1 MIDLQALRSLALTAT
16 TPGPDKWTSNTALI
30 SWFRSDPV
38 AVIDALIAAA
48 ESRRRP
54 GGVSN
59 QALDAAL
66 KALPEIQE
74 RKEGVA

>member
-1 MIDLQALRSLALTAT
+1 MIDLQALRSLAITAT

-38 AVIDALIAAA
+38 AVVDALIAA
-48 ESRRRP
+48 EQTRRRP

-66 KALPEIQE
+66 KALPDVE
-74 RKEGVA
+74 RKEGAA